1 MTPKRGEGWLWPF
14 GDHFFGAEGAE
25 KWEFLKIFGQNYVQ
39 WPIFGAA
46 GAENFVKF
54 RYFSEKSPNF
64 VKVEDFIAQLCI
76 KWRKKSRK
84 PLYIGYFFEF
94 CSVTTFSENPPV
106 RWPKPRSPPPS
117 LRSLNRSY
125 GRNCRINIL
134 ITRGEL
140 GSMSL
145 NQCLLI
151 CYGTW
156 SERETNH

>member
-1 MTPKRGEGWLWPF
+1 MTPQKGGWLWTF

-25 KWEFLKIFGQNYVQ
+25 KWELLKIFGQNYVQ

-64 VKVEDFIAQLCI
+64 VKTEDFIAQLCI

-106 RWPKPRSPPPS
+106 RWPKPWSPPP
-117 LRSLNRSY
+117 LNAIPDHY
-125 GRNCRINIL
+125 AIV
-134 ITRGEL
+134 EY
-140 GSMSL
+140 SMTYLHMIIVLDTVTLPSDL
-145 NQCLLI
+145 PWPI
-151 CYGTW
+151 YTW
-156 SERETNH
+156 KPF

>member
-1 MTPKRGEGWLWPF
+1 MRLKLFCHDILQISNRGGWRRRQKIEL
-14 GDHFFGAEGAE
+14 
-25 KWEFLKIFGQNYVQ
+25 LKMFGQNYVQ

-64 VKVEDFIAQLCI
+64 VKTEDFIAQLCI

-106 RWPKPRSPPPS
+106 RWPKPRSPPPQCDPW
-117 LRSLNRSY
+117 LAPK
-125 GRNCRINIL
+125 GARIFHIL
-134 ITRGEL
+134 EL
-140 GSMSL
+140 
-145 NQCLLI
+145 
-151 CYGTW
+151 
-156 SERETNH
+156 